1 MELGEKREWEDGRLV
16 KDSLLE
22 RIVISSRL
30 WKRKEEENEKRREWI
45 RFCELCSSIQFK
57 FMHIESCIE
66 LRLTKER
73 WRVLRVKFCE
83 QIYSEKIVIGKL
95 KVHRLKCIEL
105 SLSFAKMTTELRR
118 REWIRILY
126 KFIFFRFY
134 EDEFDVWFCE
144 LYKVETTRVKRGE
157 FDFA

>member
-30 WKRKEEENEKRREWI
+30 WKRKEEENEKRWI

-57 FMHIESCIE
+57 FMHKESCIE

-73 WRVLRVKFCE
+73 WRVKFCE